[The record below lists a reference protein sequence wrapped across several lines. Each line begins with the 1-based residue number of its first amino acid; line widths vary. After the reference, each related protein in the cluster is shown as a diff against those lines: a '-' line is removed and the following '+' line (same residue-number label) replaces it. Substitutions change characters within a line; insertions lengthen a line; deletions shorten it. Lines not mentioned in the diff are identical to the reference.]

1 MNKIKLR
8 LAVLSY
14 YRRKGTGKFKKL
26 VVKKISSFNEKSIY
40 IHRKF
45 CQLLVGTNPHIPKRS
60 DVSRLHRYI
69 SIYETGLWE
78 PWGWSMAIEKT
89 SGCYVCSEIIRAEV
103 ILPHHLLKRDDDEV
117 LALIWFVVHPYPL
130 LPPGAAREPPPPMRR
145 AAPPAVTLHSS
156 TPKVLP
162 CAPPRLTL
170 PAAAARAES
179 PPTSRPNCKG
189 DQLTNKPW
197 MRAPNQRSTETST
210 T

>member
-14 YRRKGTGKFKKL
+14 YRRKGTGRFKKL

-45 CQLLVGTNPHIPKRS
+45 CQLLVGTSPHIPKRS

-145 AAPPAVTLHSS
+145 AARSHTAQQYTQSLA
-156 TPKVLP
+156 L
-162 CAPPRLTL
+162 R
-170 PAAAARAES
+170 AAAPYLAGCRRARRVAA
-179 PPTSRPNCKG
+179 
-189 DQLTNKPW
+189 NKPTQLQ
-197 MRAPNQRSTETST
+197 RRSTDK
-210 T
+210 